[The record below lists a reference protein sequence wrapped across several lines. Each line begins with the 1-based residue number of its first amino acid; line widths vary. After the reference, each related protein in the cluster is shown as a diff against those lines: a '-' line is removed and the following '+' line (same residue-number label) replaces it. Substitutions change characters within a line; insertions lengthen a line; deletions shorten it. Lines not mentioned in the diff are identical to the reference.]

1 MEEEKRRGK
10 REEGE
15 RRRDRAQLRK
25 WRVGEELLKEA
36 AKWQIRALEDSTHH
50 LALAERWELLE
61 KGI

>member
-1 MEEEKRRGK
+1 M
-10 REEGE
+10 E

-36 AKWQIRALEDSTHH
+36 AEWQIRALEDSTHH